1 MNKII
6 TIFLSMLLISSCERE
21 KLEDFYLNFQKLE
34 DNSLQFVFPPN
45 ENMRRLAEFTCHM
58 SVLLFQKET
67 IETIKQSDKWRLFSF
82 EASRSNFQDIIKLS
96 ILEEKI
102 IWPKLNIETNI
113 GENGKITFP
122 ESLSSKE
129 SKYDRLSLKKSGEK
143 FEIKLEDD
151 RATCHFPVENYIS

>member
-1 MNKII
+1 MDSFFQNDVYK
-6 TIFLSMLLISSCERE
+6 LSSACHFCIR
-21 KLEDFYLNFQKLE
+21 Y
-34 DNSLQFVFPPN
+34 NSLQFVFPPN

-67 IETIKQSDKWRLFSF
+67 IETIKQSDKWRLLSF

-129 SKYDRLSLKKSGEK
+129 SKYDRLSLEKSGEK